1 MSIVLDNGE
10 VVPEE
15 DTLWIEPIP
24 EQEYVLNYLGH
35 RFSKFNGD
43 PKLEVYFRI
52 HGTKFEGRYVAR
64 YLNIASFKVT
74 GEGTA
79 WKPKRSGDLRDEFA
93 KIFGKEKLE
102 NVRPDRIPLRKWFS
116 AQRIIGRVEM
126 CKFNVKHEEIA
137 EGAQQPK
144 VEKLIRLV
152 RQDDLDGNK
161 DNSSPL
167 PCLTFNSPLPT
178 QPQPHLVENGSR
190 QDELKVSAISD
201 GNDKHWFY
209 KEETERAKQ
218 MGAKTPDD
226 VEQMTNGRVPAKKAE
241 WFIY

>member
-24 EQEYVLNYLGH
+24 EHEYALEYTGH
-35 RFSKFNGD
+35 RFSKFSGD
-43 PKLEVYFRI
+43 PKLEIYFSI
-52 HGTKFEGRYVAR
+52 QGTQHDGRHVAR
-64 YLNIASFKVT
+64 FYNIESFSKT
-74 GEGTA
+74 ESGMR
-79 WKPKRSGDLRDEFA
+79 WIPKPSGDLPKEFVA
-93 KIFGKEKLE
+93 LFGPLVKEA
-102 NVRPDRIPLRKWFS
+102 RRDRIPVRKWFS
-116 AQRIIGRVEM
+116 AQPIVGKVVMSTKNRN
-126 CKFNVKHEEIA
+126 KEEIP
-137 EGAQQPK
+137 EGAQRPK
-144 VEKLIRLV
+144 VAKLIRLI
-152 RQDDLDGNK
+152 DSDGFKGNGG
-161 DNSSPL
+161 NSSPL

-226 VEQMTNGRVPAKKAE
+226 VEQMTDGRVPTDEAE
-241 WFIY
+241 WFMY